1 MDPETNPDRSYYDPA
16 AHYDVESVRF
26 FDVAHEGAHVRALA
40 QAAEMLSDLQGTSPR
55 SVVVLVTDAVSEAA
69 AQCAVALVDFGRAPV
84 MVTRA
89 LPEFV
94 GALDVVIAVGD
105 APDAETVSRQISAAA
120 GRGADVVLAGPT
132 GGPVVEDAPR
142 GVILL
147 PAPPT
152 ADGASPLR
160 TIAAIAAVCAALTGA
175 QALID
180 GPADAIDFELRQL
193 SPERDVSVNAARQL
207 REFVEGARILHTGYT
222 ETGAAVAR
230 LIAALW
236 SARGLPSGFVG
247 REDLAAALE
256 AGAADSAGESAGNS
270 AGAADDIFY
279 DPFID
284 GPPAQVPVKTIVW
297 AQREPHLLG
306 ARAEYVADDAVDA
319 DGETAAT
326 SAAGAGDEFSAALRL
341 IVRGLAATAMQV

>member
-1 MDPETNPDRSYYDPA
+1 
-16 AHYDVESVRF
+16 
-26 FDVAHEGAHVRALA
+26 
-40 QAAEMLSDLQGTSPR
+40 
-55 SVVVLVTDAVSEAA
+55 
-69 AQCAVALVDFGRAPV
+69 
-84 MVTRA
+84 MVTRT

-94 GALDVVIAVGD
+94 GALDVVIVVGD
-105 APDAETVSRQISAAA
+105 APDAETVTRQLSAAA
-120 GRGADVVLAGPT
+120 GRGAEVVLAGPAS
-132 GGPVVEDAPR
+132 GPVVEDAPR

-160 TIAAIAAVCAALTGA
+160 TIAAIGAVCAALTGA

-207 REFVEGARILHTGYT
+207 REFVDGARILHTGYT
-222 ETGAAVAR
+222 GTGVAVAR

-247 REDLAAALE
+247 REDLGTALE
-256 AGAADSAGESAGNS
+256 AGAGELAGNSTGNS

-284 GPPAQVPVKTIVW
+284 GPPAQVPVKTVVW

-319 DGETAAT
+319 DGETVAAT
-326 SAAGAGDEFSAALRL
+326 AGGGDEFSAALRL
-341 IVRGLAATAMQV
+341 IVRGLAATAMQAEK